1 MKKFNLFTFFILLI
15 ITILLPQNSMAAS
28 QYEYGTENKEND
40 GWYSIFTGEKILG
53 DNFNFYYFYPSKE
66 ISFEAK
72 RNSLTKSTKIHY
84 GIPKNP
90 EQIKG
95 YEENF
100 NWTQITK
107 FDVGSSYSTYNT
119 YTTIK
124 EARCLVFEKDG
135 GLNKRYI
142 KNVKVKILPHTT
154 LTKDGSKKTISLTTA
169 LNKEITETISFH
181 SFLTTTT
188 GSLTAEIV
196 EVNNINKDYIELSTT
211 NIAGNNAL
219 DKYNED
225 NYTFQ
230 LIYNPK
236 SIEEGSC
243 KIKIT
248 NAGVDEQYIDVNL
261 KGTFKFECTES
272 GYTYA
277 SLNWDA
283 VNGATHYNLYD
294 NNIKIAENITSTSYN
309 AGNLKPGINH
319 NFTIKAVIDGNESI
333 SASKQITLKSFP
345 VLNSVEVPTNTITQT
360 SAVVNWSKGK
370 SEVAKQPITG
380 YNIKLCNE
388 TGFCENY
395 TINNAET
402 TTFTLE
408 NIIDNTNYTV
418 YVGPRFSDPYGSE
431 KEPIETNDWISTS
444 FTTTSF
450 ITEDPFDGAKMY
462 KGVWY
467 RVNLNSEIRIND
479 GYLDDEDKPY
489 EMNLLYPC
497 EPKVDF
503 QINTSSALGIYGDA
517 TIKIDE
523 IKTDNWENIH
533 TKSYRGKNQSG
544 TGNTSGHDIKALK
557 FYCSEGNN
565 SNEYVHDI
573 WLTITPHILLKSNK
587 YTSIETETATQTT
600 EAVIDFRTIEI
611 GDSKPINVDF
621 KSFLSKGEIKALL
634 TDTTDCNIFWLNS
647 IRGTKEHHIA
657 DNNTLEEINTNDHN
671 FTISFNP
678 TAAGNYDGA
687 IIIKDDQHTVILR
700 LKATCIKKTPEISWI
715 NDKYINLGEILSGVA
730 SATYGSVKYESLN
743 SDIIT
748 IENNILESKT
758 LGTAQIVAIV
768 EENDTWYGAKDTATF
783 NVTDKIIQTIEWNQD
798 FTKLTTTAQLSESG
812 LDLIA
817 KAITRATGEENGNE
831 ITYSTTDTLEN
842 VIKII
847 DGKLQIVG
855 PGFAYVTAHQQGNDE
870 YAPTYMTKLVFV
882 RKLSGGCSNFLA
894 LEHAG
899 NSYGDM
905 GTGFKWGPY
914 SFTDSLTTIGNTI
927 SFRTSKT
934 YDVLGSFDTTGD
946 KIIITDNLGNLVY
959 ESTLSDGKDKD
970 NNNKSH
976 IVTNKINRE
985 ATSLT
990 FTLEGNF
997 QVSISDI
1004 QVTPAIYL
1012 EADHD
1017 AINFTSTEVDLNAIK
1032 EVVFDWANQSDYA
1045 WATIIDDPEGVFSV
1059 DSKTAIFGSPTC
1071 GDYGTSTVKVIFSP
1085 KKGIDYTAKLAVY
1098 VGENIETPLLTI
1110 PITGK
1115 GAKAKQEI
1123 YWLNYPLTTADKE
1136 VNIANTTASSQQTIT
1151 YTILSGNDIAVVNGN
1166 NTITILDEGKF
1177 TLRAVQEGNDS
1188 YLATETIEKEFTTN
1202 IGNLI
1207 FDNKIGNNNWN
1218 TIDNWKPDSRLNLY
1232 RNVTPEENINLSIAA
1247 PLVINNNTEIVTK
1260 NEIYLSTNGRITIAP
1275 QGKLKANII
1284 NGTTTNNLTLQANDK
1299 GSAILVYNN
1308 TADNKVKA
1316 SVQLYSIASSDGLR
1330 NGQPGNFKN
1339 PKWQYLG
1346 IVTEEVAFSTINP
1359 DGSSNWIFRWDETSN
1374 ATSCWAE
1381 ELSNGSTLSAWTGY
1395 CLAQEA
1401 ANTYNYSGTLI
1412 NGNHTY
1418 PLTYTP
1424 ENASTDLGNNLLTNS
1439 YTAPIDIT
1447 TISDANFTNAEAN
1460 IYIYKTGSYLEWK
1473 DQTELEGFN
1482 PGQIIVI
1489 PVNTISALGNEY
1501 PRTIASA
1508 QAFFVKATN
1517 SGASFAIN
1525 YEENVFGSARK
1536 ENVMRAKKLSDWSD
1550 KSDKSDW
1557 SDWSDWSDM
1566 SDKSDMSD
1574 ESDQT
1579 FNSLKI
1585 QVTSSTSND
1594 RLYLLEH
1601 ENTTAD
1607 FDNGY
1612 DAEKIFDNPNGPQIY
1627 ASTAFGCTSIN
1638 TDKSF
1643 DGQYIGFV
1651 ANNENELYTLSFDI
1665 ENLHSYEQLWL
1676 YDTETELY
1684 VDILNQEEYLF
1695 YGTTTP
1701 NNNRFY
1707 VTSINP
1713 NAPEVD
1719 NTPTNTETTWEDI
1732 LTEGKPI
1739 YLYTTTGQLVATLN
1753 AQLSTLNSKLTLNA
1767 QLPTGVYIVKSG
1779 NKTMKLRIIR

>member
-1 MKKFNLFTFFILLI
+1 MKKFNLFTFLILFFTFLGVQYI
-15 ITILLPQNSMAAS
+15 HADEPTGISSDNCLTFNSISSITPNSTLNINSYPCNNISFDAYYTSWSAIKQRIKITSNNNDNHTIELSRNSTNYNKSISTSATSITI
-28 QYEYGTENKEND
+28 KND
-40 GWYSIFTGEKILG
+40 NGAITKKINNIKVQIAPHTKL
-53 DNFNFYYFYPSKE
+53 NTKSLSFNT
-66 ISFEAK
+66 
-72 RNSLTKSTKIHY
+72 SLTDAD
-84 GIPKNP
+84 G
-90 EQIKG
+90 E
-95 YEENF
+95 
-100 NWTQITK
+100 TQTVD
-107 FDVGSSYSTYNT
+107 FY
-119 YTTIK
+119 
-124 EARCLVFEKDG
+124 
-135 GLNKRYI
+135 
-142 KNVKVKILPHTT
+142 
-154 LTKDGSKKTISLTTA
+154 
-169 LNKEITETISFH
+169 
-181 SFLTTTT
+181 SFLTG
-188 GSLTAEIV
+188 GSSMTISIV
-196 EVNNINKDYIELSTT
+196 DADGNPTDIEGQVALVGTPGYEANKLGKINEEFFQIKFKPTKIVNATCSIKIENPGAEVNPTLYIPVTLKSSLPAPTL
-211 NIAGNNAL
+211 NCDAFG
-219 DKYNED
+219 
-225 NYTFQ
+225 YTFAK
-230 LIYNPK
+230 LSWN
-236 SIEEGSC
+236 
-243 KIKIT
+243 T
-248 NAGVDEQYIDVNL
+248 ID
-261 KGTFKFECTES
+261 
-272 GYTYA
+272 
-277 SLNWDA
+277 
-283 VNGATHYNLYD
+283 GANSYNLYD
-294 NNIKIAENITSTSYN
+294 GNTKIGNYTTTNATISSLNYASSHSYTVTSVVGSAESNKSEAVTVNCPAYPTIKNITSSNVQTDKVTISWKQEDRIANHSYVEYIILVYEN
-309 AGNLKPGINH
+309 GSLKH
-319 NFTIKAVIDGNESI
+319 
-333 SASKQITLKSFP
+333 
-345 VLNSVEVPTNTITQT
+345 
-360 SAVVNWSKGK
+360 
-370 SEVAKQPITG
+370 
-380 YNIKLCNE
+380 
-388 TGFCENY
+388 
-395 TINNAET
+395 ET
-402 TTFTLE
+402 TTTNTSITLE
-408 NIIDNTNYTV
+408 NLTNKKPHSV
-418 YVGPRFSDPYGSE
+418 KVGVKYQYELDGTQIVSPN
-431 KEPIETNDWISTS
+431 KEIENQWVSTS
-444 FTTTSF
+444 FTTKDPL
-450 ITEDPFDGAKMY
+450 TEAPYNESYNGIINY
-462 KGVWY
+462 QGVWY
-467 RVNLNSEIRIND
+467 YVNLNNDINITSNPMPIKSGYPCNYLTFKAFSEGAGAASVDNSV
-479 GYLDDEDKPY
+479 GVKEDDEH
-489 EMNLLYPC
+489 
-497 EPKVDF
+497 
-503 QINTSSALGIYGDA
+503 IYTTNKWSFSTAEQTGE
-517 TIKIDE
+517 TK
-523 IKTDNWENIH
+523 IKTTTSAI
-533 TKSYRGKNQSG
+533 SIFKNSG
-544 TGNTSGHDIKALK
+544 TTTEVSPLK
-557 FYCSEGNN
+557 VRN
-565 SNEYVHDI
+565 I
-573 WLTITPHILLKSNK
+573 WLTIEPHILLNESRYLKVLSLNATK
-587 YTSIETETATQTT
+587 TATSKA
-600 EAVIDFRTIEI
+600 EINFGTIEV
-611 GDSKPINVDF
+611 DYNQQININF
-621 KSFLSKGEIKALL
+621 KSFLSVGDIKASI
-634 TDTTDCNIFWLNS
+634 TEDNDNVFSLNDN
-647 IRGTKEHHIA
+647 KEEYYIA
-657 DNNTLEEINTNDHN
+657 GDNTLEGTFSNDHS
-671 FTISFNP
+671 FTVAFNP
-678 TAAGNYDGA
+678 KEAKEEYKGT
-687 IIIKDDQHTVILR
+687 IIIKDNNNIVEIT
-700 LKATCIKKTPEISWI
+700 LKGKCIKRTPEITWV
-715 NDKYINLGEILSGVA
+715 NDKYISWGELLPDAAFSTCGIVRYELKDNNDNNIIAIDNSLNLLEGKGLGE
-730 SATYGSVKYESLN
+730 
-743 SDIIT
+743 
-748 IENNILESKT
+748 
-758 LGTAQIVAIV
+758 AQIIAIV
-768 EENDTWYGAKDTATF
+768 DEDEKWYSAKDTATF
-783 NVTDKIIQTIEWNQD
+783 TVTDKIIQTIEWDQD
-798 FTKLTTTAQLSESG
+798 LTTLKIGDEIELT
-812 LDLIA
+812 A
-817 KAITRATGEENGNE
+817 KAITRETGEENNNE
-831 ITYSTTDTLEN
+831 IAYSTTDSTES
-842 VIKII
+842 VVKIV
-847 DGKLQIVG
+847 DGKLQVVG
-855 PGFAYVTAHQQGNDE
+855 SGFAYITAHQQGNDE
-870 YAPTYMTKLVFV
+870 YAPTYMTKLLFV
-882 RKLSGGCSNFLA
+882 RELFGGGCQNHLA
-894 LEHAG
+894 LEDAEGKTWG
-899 NSYGDM
+899 NGDILSS
-905 GTGFKWGPY
+905 GFNWGPFELVKELNTLGDKL
-914 SFTDSLTTIGNTI
+914 SFTTTKITGQTFN
-927 SFRTSKT
+927 
-934 YDVLGSFDTTGD
+934 TTGD
-946 KIIITDNLGNLVY
+946 YLIITDDLGNLVY
-959 ESTLSDGKDKD
+959 NSNLGKTE
-970 NNNKSH
+970 
-976 IVTNKINRE
+976 TNIQLPNPE
-985 ATSLT
+985 AKKLT
-990 FTLEGNF
+990 FTLGGNLKI
-997 QVSISDI
+997 SISDI
-1004 QVTPAIYL
+1004 KVTPAKYITP
-1012 EADHD
+1012 EKNSIAFS
-1017 AINFTSTEVDLNAIK
+1017 ITKVDSRNI
-1032 EVVFDWANQSDYA
+1032 EEIDFNWANQSDYA

-1151 YTILSGNDIAVVNGN
+1151 YTILSGNDIAVVNDN
-1166 NTITILDEGKF
+1166 NTITILNEGKF
-1177 TLRAVQEGNDS
+1177 TLRAVQKGNDS

-1260 NEIYLSTNGRITIAP
+1260 NEISLSTNGRITIAP

-1330 NGQPGNFKN
+1330 NGQPGNFKD

-1359 DGSSNWIFRWDETSN
+1359 DGSSNWIFRWDETTN

-1424 ENASTDLGNNLLTNS
+1424 ENASADLGNNLLTNS

-1460 IYIYKTGSYLEWK
+1460 IYIYNTGSYLEWK

-1508 QAFFVKATN
+1508 QAFFVKATD

-1536 ENVMRAKKLSDWSD
+1536 ENVMRAKKM
-1550 KSDKSDW
+1550 
-1557 SDWSDWSDM
+1557 SDM
-1566 SDKSDMSD
+1566 SDMSD
-1574 ESDQT
+1574 DSDQT

-1627 ASTAFGCTSIN
+1627 ASTAFGCSSIN

-1651 ANNENELYTLSFDI
+1651 ANNENEPYTLSFDI

-1684 VDILNQEEYLF
+1684 VDILNQEEYQF

-1753 AQLSTLNSKLTLNA
+1753 AKLSTLNSKLTLNA

>member
-1 MKKFNLFTFFILLI
+1 MKKFNLFTFLILLI

-28 QYEYGTENKEND
+28 QYEYGTETKEND
-40 GWYSIFTGEKILG
+40 GWYSIFTGEKKLG

-95 YEENF
+95 YEEDF

-135 GLNKRYI
+135 GLNNRYI

-154 LTKDGSKKTISLTTA
+154 LTKDGSKKTINLTTA
-169 LNKEITETISFH
+169 LNKEVTETISFH

-188 GSLTAEIV
+188 GSLTADIV
-196 EVNNINKDYIELSTT
+196 EVNNINKDYIELSRT
-211 NIAGNNAL
+211 NIAGSNAL

-319 NFTIKAVIDGNESI
+319 NFTIKAVIDGNETI
-333 SASKQITLKSFP
+333 SANKQITLKSFP

-467 RVNLNSEIRIND
+467 RVNLNSDIDISSNALASAKEKIYTMSLN
-479 GYLDDEDKPY
+479 
-489 EMNLLYPC
+489 YPC

-503 QINTSSALGIYGDA
+503 QIKTTDFWGTYGTA
-517 TIKIDE
+517 NIKIDE
-523 IKTDNWENIH
+523 SKTGKWDDTKRIHGESYSGENKAGS
-533 TKSYRGKNQSG
+533 TQ
-544 TGNTSGHDIKALK
+544 TSGHNVKALQ
-557 FYCSEGNN
+557 FYCDGGAN
-565 SNEYVHDI
+565 SNEYVNNI
-573 WLTITPHILLKSNK
+573 WLTIAPHILLNK
-587 YTSIETETATQTT
+587 TKYITITTETATQTT
-600 EAVIDFRTIEI
+600 EGIIDFGTIEI

-671 FTISFNP
+671 FIISFNP

-687 IIIKDDQHTVILR
+687 IIIKDDQHTVILK

-743 SDIIT
+743 NDIIT

-812 LDLIA
+812 LDLMA
-817 KAITRATGEENGNE
+817 KAITRATEEENGNE
-831 ITYSTTDTLEN
+831 ITYSTTDSLEN

-855 PGFAYVTAHQQGNDE
+855 PGFAYITAHQQGNDE

-970 NNNKSH
+970 NNNKLH

-1017 AINFTSTEVDLNAIK
+1017 IINFTSTEVDLNAIK

-1136 VNIANTTASSQQTIT
+1136 VNIAQTTASTHQPIT
-1151 YTILSGNDIAVVNGN
+1151 YTILTGNDIAVVNGN
-1166 NTITILDEGKF
+1166 NTITILNEGKF
-1177 TLRAVQEGNDS
+1177 TLRAVQKGNDS

-1316 SVQLYSIASSDGLR
+1316 SVQLYSIASSNGLR
-1330 NGQPGNFKN
+1330 NGQPGNFKD

-1359 DGSSNWIFRWDETSN
+1359 DGSSNWIFRWDETTN

-1424 ENASTDLGNNLLTNS
+1424 ENASADLGNNLLTNS

-1460 IYIYKTGSYLEWK
+1460 IYIYNTGSYLEWK

-1508 QAFFVKATN
+1508 QAFFVKATDN
-1517 SGASFAIN
+1517 GASFTIN

-1536 ENVMRAKKLSDWSD
+1536 ENVMRAKKLSDW
-1550 KSDKSDW
+1550 
-1557 SDWSDWSDM
+1557 
-1566 SDKSDMSD
+1566 SDMSD

-1684 VDILNQEEYLF
+1684 VDILNQEEYQF
-1695 YGTTTP
+1695 YGSTTP

-1753 AQLSTLNSKLTLNA
+1753 AQLSTFNA